1 MPRSAATSCL
11 GGQRI
16 ASRRTVDRQPRVAE
30 EHSRSDRR
38 VRSLGAG
45 DVLTRPQGVRLRNA
59 PSRLPPPDEAEA
71 TVTALPTPRP
81 DTPIGRAVRPH
92 PPVTPKAARRCTATL
107 TCRTDL
113 FRLIACRAGV
123 ALTHQTYRRCL
134 DCRGTQFPQR
144 SPGTPCPWGEQGYRG
159 SPFPKLAVRSDVGA
173 CITRSAAAPS
183 LRRAATFPEHVP
195 GRHRLAGQFASPND
209 RRGIDLA
216 QRVLE
221 PLRRDPTD
229 RLEETLDDAAY
240 LWIG

>member
-30 EHSRSDRR
+30 EHRRSDRR

-45 DVLTRPQGVRLRNA
+45 DVLTRHRAYAYGTPRHGSPHRTRLRR
-59 PSRLPPPDEAEA
+59 PSPPFRPPG
-71 TVTALPTPRP
+71 PTPP
-81 DTPIGRAVRPH
+81 SGGRCGR
-92 PPVTPKAARRCTATL
+92 TLRSNRKRRDDAPRRL
-107 TCRTDL
+107 RAGRIY
-113 FRLIACRAGV
+113 RLIACRAGV

-159 SPFPKLAVRSDVGA
+159 SSFPKLAVRSDVGP

-209 RRGIDLA
+209 RGGIDLA